1 MMSYVAC
8 RLLYRWMLDSTTPT
22 AWALPVLYVA
32 SRDLRAVAEQAD
44 KLLLAQGRKTTRLE
58 EASRLFQKCF
68 SACLN
73 DRSVQDRV

>member
-1 MMSYVAC
+1 M
-8 RLLYRWMLDSTTPT
+8 YRWMLDSTTPT

-32 SRDLRAVAEQAD
+32 SRDLRTAAEQAD
-44 KLLLAQGRKTTRLE
+44 KLLANQGKKTAKLE

-73 DRSVQDRV
+73 DR